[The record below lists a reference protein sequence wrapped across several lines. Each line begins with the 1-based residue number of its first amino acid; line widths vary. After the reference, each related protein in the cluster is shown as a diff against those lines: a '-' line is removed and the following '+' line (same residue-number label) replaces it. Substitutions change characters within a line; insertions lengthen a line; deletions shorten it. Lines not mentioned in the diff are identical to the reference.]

1 MTYYYHLSSL
11 FFFKNE
17 KSRHFTL
24 LNHQWD
30 RRAAIIKLIPTVS
43 AAASPVI
50 MTLGFDTKPYIRWGL
65 DNNNL
70 LNIVILSPS
79 EVYMQIPKS
88 YPNAF
93 LVMSLNPEPAIDIP
107 HEQPAEKRL

>member
-1 MTYYYHLSSL
+1 MKKAVTSL
-11 FFFKNE
+11 
-17 KSRHFTL
+17 L
-24 LNHQWD
+24 LNPQWD
-30 RRAAIIKLIPTVS
+30 RSAAIIKLIPTVS

-79 EVYMQIPKS
+79 EVYVQIPKS
-88 YPNAF
+88 CPNVF
-93 LVMSLNPEPAIDIP
+93 LIMSLNPESAIDIP
-107 HEQPAEKRL
+107 HEQPVEKRL

>member
-1 MTYYYHLSSL
+1 MKKAVSSL
-11 FFFKNE
+11 
-17 KSRHFTL
+17 RL
-24 LNHQWD
+24 ILN
-30 RRAAIIKLIPTVS
+30 RTEVS
-43 AAASPVI
+43 DNKTHSNCHASASQVI

-70 LNIVILSPS
+70 LNIIILSPS

-88 YPNAF
+88 YPNVF
-93 LVMSLNPEPAIDIP
+93 LIMSLNPEPAIDIP